1 MRYIRGLCSPRF
13 FQLLPWP
20 EPAEAKSSAV
30 NPHFHKVMPALS
42 TEESVRL
49 RILNFPLIIGVVYIH
64 AFSISIDYA
73 GVRLGVDNV
82 NYFTDFVRLFISQ
95 GLARIA
101 VPLFFLISGYFFFL
115 GFTWSWQGYVQKLTV
130 RIKTLL
136 SPYLF
141 WTTLI
146 FAISFLG
153 HSSPAITYYFPEF
166 KQLLANF
173 SLYALLNSMF
183 GLTWVPEAYHFWFI
197 RDLIYLMVL
206 SPLIVVILRYA
217 AWPFFIA
224 IFWLWITANWSIYTP
239 DVVGV
244 LFFSFGGYMGL
255 KGKSLFVLD
264 RYGVWFVAAYV
275 LILAVDV
282 IWYTAPFNLCLHRCG
297 IVVGL
302 AATLF
307 ISKRILAHK
316 RLKDTLLWLS
326 GASFFV
332 YAAHEPFLGIIR
344 TIAFQFS
351 PVQLPYTMLLI
362 YLLVPLVVIA
372 ALVWLHSV
380 LGICFP
386 KTLKM
391 VTGGR

>member
-1 MRYIRGLCSPRF
+1 
-13 FQLLPWP
+13 
-20 EPAEAKSSAV
+20 
-30 NPHFHKVMPALS
+30 MPALS

-73 GVRLGVDNV
+73 GERLGVEHV
-82 NYFTDFVRLFISQ
+82 NYLTEFVRLFISQ

-101 VPLFFLISGYFFFL
+101 VPLFFLMSGYFFFL

-136 SPYLF
+136 APYLF
-141 WTTLI
+141 WTSLI
-146 FAISFLG
+146 FAVSFLG
-153 HSSPAITYYFPEF
+153 HSSPAVAAYFPEF
-166 KQLLANF
+166 KQLLDNF
-173 SLYALLNSMF
+173 SVYVLLNSMF

-206 SPLIVVILRYA
+206 SPLIVVVLRYA

-244 LFFSFGGYMGL
+244 LFFSFGGYMGM
-255 KGKSLFVLD
+255 KRKSLFILD
-264 RYGVWFVAAYV
+264 RYGAWFVAAYII
-275 LILAVDV
+275 ILAVDV

-302 AATLF
+302 VATLF
-307 ISKRILAHK
+307 ITKRILAHK
-316 RLKDTLLWLS
+316 RLTDSLLWLS
-326 GASFFV
+326 GSSFFV
-332 YAAHEPFLGIIR
+332 YAAHEPLLGIIR
-344 TIAFQFS
+344 TIAFQYS

-362 YLLVPLVVIA
+362 YLLVPLAVIA
-372 ALVWLHSV
+372 SLVWLHNV
-380 LGICFP
+380 LGACFP
-386 KTLKM
+386 NALKV